1 MASASRRATILLRAA
16 AKCQSLR
23 PAALLEIAA
32 FAQATKPSLRFVVS
46 AEDSA
51 ILQCAAI
58 ELGCATCSRSIFL
71 SAVSGSW
78 NDIVAHRTSRQSE
91 LVVIADNHNA
101 DRLLEAEL
109 SNSTE
114 AGTLLGYPK
123 CCVTSLPRLA
133 ASPERWPL
141 TLLSTGGSRVDA
153 RLNRFAAEWGGIGLI
168 GELFP
173 CSLHC
178 RAAASY
184 AQSLYDAAQTL
195 GLAKLAGAAKSDAL
209 ESVTI
214 STDGLIHRTPAS
226 GAATVEFF
234 W

>member
-1 MASASRRATILLRAA
+1 MALASRKATILLRAA

-58 ELGCATCSRSIFL
+58 ELGCVTCSRSIYL
-71 SAVSGSW
+71 SAISGSW
-78 NDIVAHRTSRQSE
+78 NDIVPYRTSRQAE
-91 LVVIADNHNA
+91 LVVIADDHMA

-109 SNSTE
+109 SNSAE
-114 AGTLLGYPK
+114 AGILLGYPE

-133 ASPERWPL
+133 ESPERWPFA
-141 TLLSTGGSRVDA
+141 LLSTGAARVDA

-173 CSLHC
+173 CSLRC
-178 RAAASY
+178 CAAASY
-184 AQSLYDAAQTL
+184 AQSLYDAARAL
-195 GLAKLAGAAKSDAL
+195 GLTKLAAAAKSDAL

-214 STDGLIHRTPAS
+214 TADGLIHRTDS
-226 GAATVEFF
+226 SCAATVEFF